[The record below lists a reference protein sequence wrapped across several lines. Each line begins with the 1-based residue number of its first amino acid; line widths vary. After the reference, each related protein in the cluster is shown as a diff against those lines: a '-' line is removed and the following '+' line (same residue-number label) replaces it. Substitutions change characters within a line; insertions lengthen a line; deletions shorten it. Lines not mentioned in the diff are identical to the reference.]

1 MAEAR
6 EGMEEHEADHWG
18 DQGHKI
24 SPRNKYR
31 ARPCMRARSPT
42 SPSPAGSSKDT
53 LRPYVSFHAAL
64 RSAHQSFL
72 ARLDEQTRQLLRQHL
87 DASTR
92 CGGEGGGRAGGGQH
106 VLQLVPQQPLPFPLP
121 FHSLRTESSPF
132 TNHTLPLLPPSKTV
146 SLP

>member
-1 MAEAR
+1 
-6 EGMEEHEADHWG
+6 
-18 DQGHKI
+18 
-24 SPRNKYR
+24 
-31 ARPCMRARSPT
+31 MRARSPT

-92 CGGEGGGRAGGGQH
+92 CGGGGREVGGRGEASMCYN
-106 VLQLVPQQPLPFPLP
+106 LCPNSLSPFPY
-121 FHSLRTESSPF
+121 
-132 TNHTLPLLPPSKTV
+132 PSIP
-146 SLP
+146 SE